1 MEQQLNQKLR
11 IEFASSG
18 KELDCKVLQYK
29 NYIKGSDEYYE
40 DYNEFKIARSEN
52 MGKTYIDIT
61 QANNEEGK
69 FDSVIVSIFSTNGE
83 HIAGDELTKL
93 SYVIRYTTYSDYGI
107 YNFKDLNESE
117 GDIELIREELYDLN
131 MSNITAIYQPI
142 KYQKNDGEYIK
153 EQTRFYMKLFPIS
166 KKAQKLYET
175 ISLFESMLPLSYVEE
190 YNTNQ
195 FNFQVD
201 PSINYFMTTNT
212 VSNAINEILSYK
224 TIKIRRNRTN
234 MVINDDN
241 IFENDYEGEII
252 NELDIG
258 VNITK
263 KYLQIKIS
271 EYLNQSSLRII

>member
-1 MEQQLNQKLR
+1 MK
-11 IEFASSG
+11 
-18 KELDCKVLQYK
+18 KE
-29 NYIKGSDEYYE
+29 N
-40 DYNEFKIARSEN
+40 
-52 MGKTYIDIT
+52 
-61 QANNEEGK
+61 
-69 FDSVIVSIFSTNGE
+69 SIRF
-83 HIAGDELTKL
+83 IAGDELTKL
-93 SYVIRYTTYSDYGI
+93 SYVIRYTTYSDYGV

-175 ISLFESMLPLSYVEE
+175 ISLFESMIPLSYIEE

-201 PSINYFMTTNT
+201 PSINYFMTTYT

-271 EYLNQSSLRII
+271 DFKDGIYVILFR

>member
-1 MEQQLNQKLR
+1 
-11 IEFASSG
+11 
-18 KELDCKVLQYK
+18 
-29 NYIKGSDEYYE
+29 
-40 DYNEFKIARSEN
+40 
-52 MGKTYIDIT
+52 
-61 QANNEEGK
+61 
-69 FDSVIVSIFSTNGE
+69 
-83 HIAGDELTKL
+83 
-93 SYVIRYTTYSDYGI
+93 
-107 YNFKDLNESE
+107 
-117 GDIELIREELYDLN
+117 
-131 MSNITAIYQPI
+131 
-142 KYQKNDGEYIK
+142 
-153 EQTRFYMKLFPIS
+153 MKLFPIS

-175 ISLFESMLPLSYVEE
+175 ISLFETMIPLSYIEE

-201 PSINYFMTTNT
+201 PSINYFMTTYT

>member
-1 MEQQLNQKLR
+1 
-11 IEFASSG
+11 
-18 KELDCKVLQYK
+18 
-29 NYIKGSDEYYE
+29 
-40 DYNEFKIARSEN
+40 
-52 MGKTYIDIT
+52 
-61 QANNEEGK
+61 
-69 FDSVIVSIFSTNGE
+69 
-83 HIAGDELTKL
+83 
-93 SYVIRYTTYSDYGI
+93 
-107 YNFKDLNESE
+107 
-117 GDIELIREELYDLN
+117 
-131 MSNITAIYQPI
+131 
-142 KYQKNDGEYIK
+142 
-153 EQTRFYMKLFPIS
+153 MKLFPIS

-175 ISLFESMLPLSYVEE
+175 ISLFESMLPLSYIEE

-201 PSINYFMTTNT
+201 PSINYFMTTYT